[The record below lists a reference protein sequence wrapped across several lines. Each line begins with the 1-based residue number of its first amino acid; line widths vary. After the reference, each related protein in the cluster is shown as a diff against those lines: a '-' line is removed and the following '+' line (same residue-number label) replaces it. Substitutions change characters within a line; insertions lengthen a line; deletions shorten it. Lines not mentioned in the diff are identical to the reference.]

1 MSDKYLLMAVDPAN
15 DTEKLASLT
24 DMSYQRIEEEIVM
37 LRSNLAAPSRR
48 RSCTLSNMGPD

>member
-1 MSDKYLLMAVDPAN
+1 MAVDPAN
-15 DTEKLASLT
+15 DTEKLSSLT